1 MSFTP
6 QNNINNLA
14 SMIYYMP
21 GLVFAKD
28 TASGCYIACNQAY
41 AEYVHKDN
49 PEAVIGLTDFD
60 LHDAASAVAFLS
72 HDRETLAM
80 DEPNVY
86 YEDILTVDGQKR
98 RLQTTKM
105 KYVDEQDR
113 LCIMGMC
120 VDVTAALGKIK
131 ENILMMDAFEKAK
144 SASLTYSR
152 IARALAADYV
162 SIYSVN
168 VVTGQYIEFSSQT
181 GRERISFERKGTDFF
196 SESERYARNILYP
209 EDQEMFIEAFT
220 KDRILR
226 TLDTQGTF
234 SLSCRLMVDGEPTF
248 VNIKVVRMSDDE
260 NHIIIGVSN
269 VDSQMKERE
278 TVERIKEERITYSR
292 VAALA
297 GDYLC
302 IYTVDPKTDHYR
314 EYGATPDYECLD
326 LSKEGDDFFVHA
338 REESLRTVYSKDV
351 GYFNRMFRKD
361 RVLRE
366 IERNRVFVIRYRM
379 VMNGAPV
386 YVSLHAAMVEEKDG
400 PQIIVGVSNIDEQ
413 VKREQEYAND
423 LSQARAK
430 AMIDA
435 LTGVKNKLAYAEAED
450 EMNRQVGENGE
461 TEFAIVVCD
470 VNGLKEVND
479 TQGHNAGDQLL
490 RNACLIICDVFKHSP
505 VFRIGGDEFVVIA
518 QGRDYRNIDRLMA
531 KLNER
536 NEENRKAGG
545 IVIACGMAKHE
556 NESIM
561 EDVFI
566 KADQLMYENKR
577 ELKERGAA

>member
-1 MSFTP
+1 
-6 QNNINNLA
+6 
-14 SMIYYMP
+14 MIFYMP

-28 TASGCYIACNQAY
+28 TATGCYLACNQAY
-41 AEYVHKDN
+41 AKYVHKNN
-49 PEAVIGLTDFD
+49 PEAVIGLTDYD
-60 LHDAASAVAFLS
+60 LHDAATAAAFLS
-72 HDRETLAM
+72 HDEETLCM

-86 YEDILTVDGQKR
+86 YEDIYTVDGQKR

-105 KYVDEQDR
+105 KYVDGQGR

-131 ENILMMDAFEKAK
+131 ESILTMDAFEKAK

-152 IARALAADYV
+152 IARALSADYV
-162 SIYSVN
+162 SIYYVN
-168 VVTGQYIEFSSQT
+168 VVTEQYIEFSSQT
-181 GRERISFERKGTDFF
+181 GRERISFERRGNDFF
-196 SESERYARNILYP
+196 AASKRYAQDHLYP
-209 EDQEMFIEAFT
+209 DDQEMFVEAFT
-220 KDRILR
+220 KDRMLR
-226 TLDTQGTF
+226 ALDTQGTF
-234 SLSCRLMVDGEPTF
+234 SLSCRLMVDGKPTF

-260 NHIIIGVSN
+260 NHIIIGMNN
-269 VDSQMKERE
+269 VDTQMKERE
-278 TVERIKEERITYSR
+278 AFERIKEERITYSR

-302 IYTVDPKTDHYR
+302 IYTVDPKTDHYL
-314 EYGATPDYECLD
+314 EYGATPDYESLD

-351 GYFNRMFRKD
+351 SYFNRMFRKE
-361 RVLRE
+361 RILRE
-366 IERNRVFVIRYRM
+366 IERNRVFVIRYRI
-379 VMNGAPV
+379 VMNRAPV
-386 YVSLHAAMVEEKDG
+386 YVSLRAAMVEEKDG

-413 VKREQEYAND
+413 VKREEEYAND

-430 AMIDA
+430 ALIDT

-450 EMNRQVGENGE
+450 EINQQIEENRKIN
-461 TEFAIVVCD
+461 FAIIVCD

-479 TQGHNAGDQLL
+479 TQGHNAGDQFL
-490 RNACLIICDVFKHSP
+490 RDACLTICDVFKHSP

-518 QGRDYRNIDRLMA
+518 QGRDYRSIDRLMA
-531 KLNER
+531 RMNER

-545 IVIACGMAKHE
+545 IVIACGMAKRE

-561 EDVFI
+561 EDVFN
-566 KADQLMYENKR
+566 KADHLMYENKR
-577 ELKERGAA
+577 DLKERGAA